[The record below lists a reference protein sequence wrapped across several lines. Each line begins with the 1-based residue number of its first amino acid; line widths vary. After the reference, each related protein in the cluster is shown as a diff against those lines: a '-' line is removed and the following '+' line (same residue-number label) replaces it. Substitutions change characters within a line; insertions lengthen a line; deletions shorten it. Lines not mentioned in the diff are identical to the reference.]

1 MFSQA
6 RGVNQYQQVEIETSV
21 SSASPHSLILLLM
34 EGSLVAIN
42 IAKAKMVE
50 ADIPGKGEAISKA
63 IALIDEG
70 LRASLDMNAGGD
82 IAQNLDALYEYM
94 CHQLLMANMKNDPA
108 RLDEVTRL
116 MSEIRDAWKAIGE
129 QPSASE
135 FKPTAQN
142 PSPQAEAAPRS
153 YGAA

>member
-1 MFSQA
+1 MFNQA

-21 SSASPHSLILLLM
+21 SGASPHSLILLLM

-42 IAKAKMVE
+42 IAKVKMIE
-50 ADIPGKGEAISKA
+50 GDTPGKGEAISKA

-70 LRASLDMNAGGD
+70 LRTSLDLNAGGE

-94 CHQLLMANMKNDPA
+94 CHQLLMANIKNDA
-108 RLDEVTRL
+108 DRLEEVTRL

-129 QPSASE
+129 QALTGDQQPIAS
-135 FKPTAQN
+135 
-142 PSPQAEAAPRS
+142 PSPQADITPRS

>member
-1 MFSQA
+1 MFNQV

-21 SSASPHSLILLLM
+21 SGASPHSLILLLM

-42 IAKAKMVE
+42 MARARMAEGDVP
-50 ADIPGKGEAISKA
+50 AKGEAVSKA

-70 LRASLDMNAGGD
+70 LRASLDMNAGGE

-94 CHQLLMANMKNDPA
+94 CHQLLVANIKNDINRLEEVA
-108 RLDEVTRL
+108 RL
-116 MSEIRDAWKAIGE
+116 MGEIRDAWKAIGE
-129 QPSASE
+129 QAVSSE
-135 FKPTAQN
+135 FRPA
-142 PSPQAEAAPRS
+142 PSSPPQPEAPPRS

>member
-42 IAKAKMVE
+42 IAKARMTE
-50 ADIPGKGEAISKA
+50 GDIPGKGEAISKA

-70 LRASLDMNAGGD
+70 LRTSLDLDAGGE

-94 CHQLLMANMKNDPA
+94 CHQLLMANMKNTPD
-108 RLDEVTRL
+108 RLDEVIRL

-135 FKPTAQN
+135 FQPTAPNLSQQ
-142 PSPQAEAAPRS
+142 PEAVPRS

>member
-1 MFSQA
+1 MFNQA

-21 SSASPHSLILLLM
+21 SGASPHSLILLLM
-34 EGSLVAIN
+34 EGSLVATH
-42 IAKAKMVE
+42 IAKAKMIE
-50 ADIPGKGEAISKA
+50 DDTPGKGEAISKA

-70 LRASLDMNAGGD
+70 LRASLDLNAGGE

-94 CHQLLMANMKNDPA
+94 CHQLLVANIKNDA
-108 RLDEVTRL
+108 NRLEEVIRL

-129 QPSASE
+129 Q
-135 FKPTAQN
+135 TATGDAQPA
-142 PSPQAEAAPRS
+142 PSPSQQPDTAPRS